1 MIELFFAAK
10 KQIDSAQNIA
20 LSTHE
25 NPDLDGLGSLL
36 ALESVLRN
44 LGKNT
49 YAFSANPVPEALKFL
64 PHQPIINN
72 LNPEKIDLI
81 IGLDY
86 GSPARLEILKT
97 YPKIQAEDLTFDHH
111 AIGEHLGLKIV
122 DGNISSTAEIIYN
135 FINFLGQP
143 INNEIACCLLAG
155 IMSDTDGFRHINT
168 SAQTLKTAGELM
180 LKGASLQKIS
190 RAVNNLNNMD
200 KKLAGLTD
208 IFKKIQIVAEANL
221 VFVVIDHKLFTSSLT
236 GLEKIDVVNIL
247 SAIPEAK
254 IAATLTE
261 KIPGLFD
268 VSLRSQQDRGVNV
281 AQIAQ
286 SFGGGGH
293 RLAAGFHSDRT
304 SEEIIEKI
312 EKLLLAAAE

>member
-1 MIELFFAAK
+1 MTERFIEAK
-10 KQIDSAQNIA
+10 KQIDRAQNIA

-49 YAFSANPVPEALKFL
+49 YAFSVNPVSDALKFL
-64 PHQPIINN
+64 PHQRITNN
-72 LNPEKIDLI
+72 LNPKKIDLI

-86 GSPARLEILKT
+86 GSPERLEILKA
-97 YPKIQAEDLTFDHH
+97 YPEIQANVLTFDHH

-122 DGNISSTAEIIYN
+122 DGDISSTAEIVHN
-135 FINFLGQP
+135 FINFLEAP
-143 INNEIACCLLAG
+143 IDSAVALCLLAG
-155 IMSDTDGFRHINT
+155 IMSDTSGFRHINT

-208 IFKKIQIVAEANL
+208 IFKKIQIVAKANL
-221 VFVVIDHKLFTSSLT
+221 VFVVINHKLFTFSSK
-236 GLEKIDVVNIL
+236 GLEKIDVANIL

-254 IAATLTE
+254 IAATLIE
-261 KIPGLFD
+261 KIPGCFD
-268 VSLRSQQDRGVNV
+268 ISLRSQQDRGVNV
-281 AQIAQ
+281 ARIAQ

-293 RLAAGFHSDRT
+293 RLAAGFHSDK
-304 SEEIIEKI
+304 SPEEIVAQI
-312 EKLLLAAAE
+312 EKLLLAADK